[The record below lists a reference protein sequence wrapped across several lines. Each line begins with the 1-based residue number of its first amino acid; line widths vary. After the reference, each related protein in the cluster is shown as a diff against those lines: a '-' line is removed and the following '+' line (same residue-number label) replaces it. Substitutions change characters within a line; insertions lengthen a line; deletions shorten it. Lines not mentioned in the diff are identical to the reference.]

1 MPKRRFRRIPQ
12 KTIDAANE
20 YVRMALRHEG
30 RVEVKV
36 PVKGGWHTVLSAPM
50 LFGPSRTM
58 PLPAAISAIRRCC
71 DAPSASISAKPE
83 LITIPARTPL
93 DAHASRAGKTC

>member
-36 PVKGGWHTVLSAPM
+36 PVKGGWHTVLSAPIFALLWQSLM
-50 LFGPSRTM
+50 RQDEIGAVL
-58 PLPAAISAIRRCC
+58 
-71 DAPSASISAKPE
+71 APFAWKEMKVFIDGKEIARPPYYDE
-83 LITIPARTPL
+83 LEAQPWK
-93 DAHASRAGKTC
+93 DS